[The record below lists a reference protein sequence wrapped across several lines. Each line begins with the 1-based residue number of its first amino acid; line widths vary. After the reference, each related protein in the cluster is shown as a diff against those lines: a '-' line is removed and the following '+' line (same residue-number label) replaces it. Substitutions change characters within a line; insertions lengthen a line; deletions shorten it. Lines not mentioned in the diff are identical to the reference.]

1 MTSLPVYPFRPGII
15 RFWPGTGT
23 WAGGWNQ
30 GGSEAYVA
38 VSSLFGRRLLLAE
51 TLWHRVDANGYNC
64 IMLCR
69 RTFRHFVVVA
79 GVLLLAGLSLSAQDA
94 PRRGRKYKA
103 PPPTSRIEV
112 TILRDSDSKPVERAS
127 VIFHMVGDTGNME
140 LKTNEDGKAMIDVL
154 PMGSKIRLQVI
165 AKGFQTYGEDLDND
179 KPELTIGVRLKRP
192 GEQYSIYKD
201 HDQNADAG
209 KDKTAPSGKN
219 SGSGDA
225 AKDKRA
231 DSAEPSAQPN
241 ASQPQPQ

>member
-1 MTSLPVYPFRPGII
+1 
-15 RFWPGTGT
+15 
-23 WAGGWNQ
+23 
-30 GGSEAYVA
+30 
-38 VSSLFGRRLLLAE
+38 
-51 TLWHRVDANGYNC
+51 
-64 IMLCR
+64 MLCR
-69 RTFRHFVVVA
+69 RKFRYFVVAA
-79 GVLLLAGLSLSAQDA
+79 GVLFLAGLSLSAQDA

-165 AKGFQTYGEDLDND
+165 AKGFQTYGEDFDND
-179 KPELTIGVRLKRP
+179 KLEMNVGVRLKRP

-201 HDQNADAG
+201 HSQNADAG
-209 KDKTAPSGKN
+209 KDKAAPSGKD
-219 SGSGDA
+219 SGSDDA

-231 DSAEPSAQPN
+231 DSAEPSAKPN